1 MTFSSL
7 LSPSFFFFLWSCCL
21 LFLRPDR
28 QRPTDETSKDKK
40 KKKKQQ
46 DQTFFFFKPK
56 TNTPRRTQKTATPRK
71 TKERKKERQK
81 KESKDDDTRNKETA
95 RQRECVCEE
104 RDGGSLESLHG
115 RLGSTQDER
124 AESQWFFWCCCYRP
138 KSQRVTRDNTINTII
153 ADHINESSRK
163 GADRALDSS
172 RFVVRETWSSSD
184 ASGFCTETNRR
195 QDELGPSLQASARQR
210 GPYSHRRL
218 DQGRV
223 ERPLTRLSQGT
234 HKAQCAGGISDLQL
248 PQGKVS
254 PDLYCRRHARPSQ
267 PSL

>member
-7 LSPSFFFFLWSCCL
+7 LSPSFFFFLVVL
-21 LFLRPDR
+21 LPPFLATR
-28 QRPTDETSKDKK
+28 QTTTDGRDKQGQK
-40 KKKKQQ
+40 EKEKA
-46 DQTFFFFKPK
+46 TGPNFFFFQTKDK
-56 TNTPRRTQKTATPRK
+56 HTTKNTKDSNTKKDKRKKERK
-71 TKERKKERQK
+71 TKEREQRRRHKEQRD
-81 KESKDDDTRNKETA
+81 SKTER
-95 RQRECVCEE
+95 VCEE

-163 GADRALDSS
+163 GAGRALDSS